1 MCCNITP
8 MYFPHFSADKKICG
22 CCVNL
27 GKPII
32 GSNRWPSLQKIVN
45 YNVAQRNVLSKKF
58 GSYHGIFVWTIDD
71 PQQMEW
77 LISSGIDGIITNQPN
92 KLVQLVRN
100 QTHIRRP
107 RFNLNWFTISL
118 WITLQI
124 DIKLKLILENLL
136 IWVSCWNIN
145 SPKMFGPFADFST

>member
-1 MCCNITP
+1 MLDPVNKIESTLLKTIFNPMCWKIAP
-8 MYFPHFSADKKICG
+8 LYFPHFSASEKVCG

-45 YNVAQRNVLSKKF
+45 YNVAQRNVLVQQS

-71 PQQMEW
+71 PHQMEW

-107 RFNLNWFTISL
+107 RFNLNWCTISL

-124 DIKLKLILENLL
+124 DIKLKVILEFPVL
-136 IWVSCWNIN
+136 
-145 SPKMFGPFADFST
+145 

>member
-1 MCCNITP
+1 MNQIESKEVEIVLFEFPIESTLLKTIFNPMCCNITP

-32 GSNRWPSLQKIVN
+32 GSNKWTSLQQIVN

-107 RFNLNWFTISL
+107 RFNLT
-118 WITLQI
+118 
-124 DIKLKLILENLL
+124 
-136 IWVSCWNIN
+136 
-145 SPKMFGPFADFST
+145 